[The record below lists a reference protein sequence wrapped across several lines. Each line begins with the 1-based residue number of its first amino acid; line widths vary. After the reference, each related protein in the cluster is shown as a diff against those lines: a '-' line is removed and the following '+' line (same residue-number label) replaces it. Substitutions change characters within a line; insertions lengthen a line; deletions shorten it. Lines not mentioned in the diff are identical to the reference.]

1 MKNANIIFHR
11 ITLMDSYSTDY
22 YDISYPGLIMKVLL
36 AKYFQHLRKLFLPN
50 YSSSTWPA
58 SLPTTWCRHTSP
70 PPSSSSLPGSRFLSP
85 LSPCLEG
92 YIIWFLLT
100 YIIINVFYVLGG
112 DGYDNLANAYCHV
125 QLSKFKALTFI
136 SLRIFEAC
144 FLSDINWA
152 Y

>member
-22 YDISYPGLIMKVLL
+22 YDISYPGLIMKVPS

-50 YSSSTWPA
+50 YSSSIWPA
-58 SLPTTWCRHTSP
+58 SLPTTWCRRTSP
-70 PPSSSSLPGSRFLSP
+70 PLSSSSLPGSRFSSP

-92 YIIWFLLT
+92 YYMISANI
-100 YIIINVFYVLGG
+100 YHNQCFYVLGG

-125 QLSKFKALTFI
+125 QLSKFKTFI
-136 SLRIFEAC
+136 TISWRIFEAI
-144 FLSDINWA
+144 LIR
-152 Y
+152 YQ

>member
-22 YDISYPGLIMKVLL
+22 YDISYPGLIMKVLSAAYL
-36 AKYFQHLRKLFLPN
+36 QYEEVLSN

-58 SLPTTWCRHTSP
+58 SLPTTWCRRTSP

-92 YIIWFLLT
+92 YYMISANMNIICMF
-100 YIIINVFYVLGG
+100 FYVLGG

-125 QLSKFKALTFI
+125 QLSKFKAFITI
-136 SLRIFEAC
+136 SLRIFEAI
-144 FLSDINWA
+144 LIR
-152 Y
+152 YQ